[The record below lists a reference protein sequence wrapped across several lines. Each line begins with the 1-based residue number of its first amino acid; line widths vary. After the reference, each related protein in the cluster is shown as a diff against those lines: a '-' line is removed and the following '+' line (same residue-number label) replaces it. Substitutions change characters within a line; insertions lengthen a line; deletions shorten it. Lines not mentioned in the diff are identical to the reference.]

1 MFVNV
6 LINKIAIF
14 NINDWIRTFGIGI
27 FIAYCMKPSPE
38 QKRSCNVAV
47 LVMPCY
53 ILHLWKSLVK
63 L

>member
-38 QKRSCNVAV
+38 QKRS
-47 LVMPCY
+47 L
-53 ILHLWKSLVK
+53 
-63 L
+63 